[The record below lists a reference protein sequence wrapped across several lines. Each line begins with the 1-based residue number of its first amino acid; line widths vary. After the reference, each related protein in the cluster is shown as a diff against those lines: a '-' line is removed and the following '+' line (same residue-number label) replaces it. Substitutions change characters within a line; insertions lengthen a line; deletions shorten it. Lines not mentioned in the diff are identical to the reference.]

1 MLRWKAQPQLGEV
14 HIVLLEA
21 CGVLAQLSTLAMA
34 PLTWEGVCPPQL
46 ALGHAHL
53 NQGGGSRGVPG
64 PWECPAGAGTV
75 PGQGFTATQRNRSGA
90 NSSEMGLRMGS
101 TRCSENHRIIKIM
114 EYFGFEGTTKIIQ
127 FQPLAMVACLALAST
142 VSGCGVPIVSPSVHY
157 SERII
162 NGQNAVPGSWPWQV
176 SLQSRSGSYFCGSSL
191 INKNWVVTA
200 AHCNFKRAAMPGQ
213 LMPPVQLPPEV
224 LAAVRLP
231 DLLTSHSPYS
241 HVVNLGPYDHSSTTQ
256 SAQVKTMAKAITN
269 PSWNPKTLNNDIT
282 LLKLSSPIQLGPHMS
297 PVSLAPANL
306 VLPTNLQCV
315 TTGWGRIN
323 PNSQA
328 LAVQLQQV
336 TLPLISQSQCVQY
349 WGNWITS
356 SMLCAG
362 GAGASSCHG
371 DCGRPLVYRD
381 GNVWTSIGTV
391 SWGTIDCNI
400 HTPAVYT
407 RVSQFNWINYVVAQR

>member
-1 MLRWKAQPQLGEV
+1 A
-14 HIVLLEA
+14 
-21 CGVLAQLSTLAMA
+21 
-34 PLTWEGVCPPQL
+34 
-46 ALGHAHL
+46 
-53 NQGGGSRGVPG
+53 
-64 PWECPAGAGTV
+64 
-75 PGQGFTATQRNRSGA
+75 
-90 NSSEMGLRMGS
+90 
-101 TRCSENHRIIKIM
+101 
-114 EYFGFEGTTKIIQ
+114 
-127 FQPLAMVACLALAST
+127 VACLALAST

-200 AHCNFKRAAMPGQ
+200 AHCNFN
-213 LMPPVQLPPEV
+213 
-224 LAAVRLP
+224 
-231 DLLTSHSPYS
+231 PYS

-407 RVSQFNWINYVVAQR
+407 RVSQF